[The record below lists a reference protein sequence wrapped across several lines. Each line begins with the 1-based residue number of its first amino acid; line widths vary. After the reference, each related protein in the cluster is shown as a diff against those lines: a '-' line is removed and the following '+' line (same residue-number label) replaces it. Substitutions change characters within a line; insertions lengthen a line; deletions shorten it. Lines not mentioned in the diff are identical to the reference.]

1 MMVPRTLVPEKCSVP
16 MGAPARPAKRLKTW
30 LDNRTL
36 IPQEMPVVPFADLSS
51 NIPSY
56 VPLAV
61 IDNRVL
67 ISRDMPFVPF
77 PPELAEREP
86 TLTDLDGRVVVPPEA
101 HLDPAVEA
109 EPFSVEVLQDLVESD
124 LLVGGEARLLP
135 EKKRRVNWDFLAPL
149 FSVAFHI
156 LLIVLFL
163 TLPGLVGRY
172 TANPPEEAMNQ
183 QNLGYVYLPKD
194 LEKIPKRIPE
204 PPQKPSDKMK
214 IDVGELNKIAPP
226 KPEVSRQQG
235 PSPQPQQQVTPPQ
248 PPPQQMAEAA
258 PQPKPEP
265 PPPKPEPH
273 LEPITPNRNHPII
286 AAPDMS
292 PGRAIEQSLR
302 AAAQQ
307 AQTPNMGF
315 SDRLPAPPAMPG
327 GPGQQGGPGPGYLS
341 GSIQILTPTDGVD
354 FTSYIARL
362 LAIVKRNWEAVMP
375 ESAKLGD
382 RGRVMLRFKIM
393 RDGDL
398 PNGEPIL
405 EITSGKRPLDRAAEA
420 AITASNPFDP
430 LPTAYTRP
438 YIELRFIFLYNIP
451 LNTQ

>member
-1 MMVPRTLVPEKCSVP
+1 MRVPRTLVPENCP
-16 MGAPARPAKRLKTW
+16 APTGPPARPAKRLKTW
-30 LDNRTL
+30 LDSRTV
-36 IPQEMPVVPFADLSS
+36 IPQEMPVVPFEDLASS
-51 NIPSY
+51 IPSH
-56 VPLAV
+56 VPLEV
-61 IDNRVL
+61 LDNRVL
-67 ISRDMPFVPF
+67 IARDMPFVPF
-77 PPELAEREP
+77 PPELAASEP
-86 TLTDLDGRVVVPPEA
+86 TLTDLDGRVVVPQSA
-101 HLDPAVEA
+101 HLQSTVEA
-109 EPFSVEVLQDLVESD
+109 EPFSAEVLQDLVESD

-135 EKKRRVNWDFLAPL
+135 EKSRRINWDFLGPA

-172 TANPPEEAMNQ
+172 QTNPQEAMNQ
-183 QNLGYVYLPKD
+183 QNLGYVYLPRD
-194 LEKIPKRIPE
+194 LEKIPKRQPE
-204 PPQKPSDKMK
+204 PREKPSDKMK

-235 PSPQPQQQVTPPQ
+235 PSPQPTPHVTPPQ
-248 PPPQQMAEAA
+248 PPQMAEAA

-265 PPPKPEPH
+265 PPPPKPEPR
-273 LEPITPNRNHPII
+273 LEPITPNRDHPII

-292 PGRAIEQSLR
+292 PGRAIQQSLR

-307 AQTPNMGF
+307 AREPSIGF
-315 SDRLPAPPAMPG
+315 SDRIPAPPAMPG
-327 GPGQQGGPGPGYLS
+327 GPGQEGGPGPGYLS

-362 LAIVKRNWEAVMP
+362 LAIVKRNWYAVMP

-382 RGRVMLRFKIM
+382 RGRVMLRFRIM
-393 RDGDL
+393 RDGSL
-398 PNGEPIL
+398 PGNEPIL

-438 YIELRFIFLYNIP
+438 YIELRFVFLYNIP
-451 LNTQ
+451 LNSQ